1 MRYDLDTVDTATAYK
16 LLAATV
22 VPRPIAWVVSQD
34 ARGNIN
40 AAPFSFFNVMG
51 HNPPTVAIGLL
62 ADGNKGFKDTAR
74 NILDT
79 GEFVINLVPERLVEK
94 MNQTAIDAPAAI
106 NELELAGLQT
116 LPSTHIKPPRI
127 AESPVAFE
135 CVMHTAI
142 ETGPRQTII
151 IGRVLS
157 VHVDDACVKD
167 AARGH
172 VLTEKLDFVGR
183 MFGSSYARTN
193 DTFDLVRPTWAETTR
208 K

>member
-1 MRYDLDTVDTATAYK
+1 VRYDLDTVDTATAYK

-62 ADGNKGFKDTAR
+62 ADGIKGFKDTAR

-79 GEFVINLVPERLVEK
+79 SEFVINLVSHRLVKK
-94 MNQTAIDAPAAI
+94 MNMTAVDAPAGI
-106 NELELAGLQT
+106 NELEMAELQT
-116 LPSTHIKPPRI
+116 APSMHVKPPRI

-135 CVMHTAI
+135 CVTHTAI

-151 IGRVLS
+151 VGRVLA
-157 VHVDDACVKD
+157 VHVDDAYVKD

-172 VLTEKLDFVGR
+172 VRTEKLDLVGR
-183 MFGSSYARTN
+183 MFGSSYTRTN
-193 DTFDLVRPTWAETTR
+193 DTFDLVRPTWADTPH